1 MLIERMLNFGA
12 IFCDHGSGD
21 SDADNGTKVPSKIV
35 GKKKNIAIKIIL
47 LQIHRVI

>member
-12 IFCDHGSGD
+12 IFCDHSSGD
-21 SDADNGTKVPSKIV
+21 SDADNGTKVPSKTV
-35 GKKKNIAIKIIL
+35 EKSIAIIIIL

>member
-12 IFCDHGSGD
+12 IFCDLGSGD

-35 GKKKNIAIKIIL
+35 GKRKHSYYNNTFTNS
-47 LQIHRVI
+47 

>member
-35 GKKKNIAIKIIL
+35 GKKSIAIIIIL